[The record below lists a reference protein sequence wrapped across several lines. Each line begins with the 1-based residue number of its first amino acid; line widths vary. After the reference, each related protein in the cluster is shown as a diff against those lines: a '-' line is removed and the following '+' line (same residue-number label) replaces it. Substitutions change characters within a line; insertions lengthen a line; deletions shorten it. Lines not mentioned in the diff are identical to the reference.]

1 MSALRSL
8 LFALFQL
15 IVTPLYAVLVLLSFW
30 VPPLPRFR
38 FIIGWCW
45 LNLAAARW
53 ICGIRQR
60 VIGAPNIPP
69 HDRQHIVMS

>member
-15 IVTPLYAVLVLLSFW
+15 ILTPIYAVLVLLSFW
-30 VPPLPRFR
+30 APPVPRFR

-45 LNLAAARW
+45 LNLVAARW
-53 ICGIRQR
+53 ICGIRHQ
-60 VIGAPNIPP
+60 VIGAQNIPP
-69 HDRQHIVMS
+69 RDRPHIVM